1 MMASE
6 NGRTDVVKLLLKQ
19 NGIDIN
25 AKTVFLFSLDFIS
38 MIRNFK
44 VIFGTY
50 FTYLKQRL

>member
-1 MMASE
+1 MIASG
-6 NGRTDVVKLLLKQ
+6 NGHTDVVKLLLEQ

-25 AKTVFLFSLDFIS
+25 AKTVFLSYLDFIS